1 MSVKTCCWVG
11 QVESF
16 YYRGTVFT
24 FLIHTD
30 ASTGFCDWFIYHP
43 PDAECDDV
51 MAILL
56 FWWRRA
62 QKVLYT
68 SSRQASTWNRISR
81 SQLLKIRCS
90 TLRNRFAILTGLRQI
105 LLPGKCTQHAS
116 RTQSARRCI
125 GRPDL
130 PLFSVRNGRRNDV
143 WKREGGREGWER
155 MCVRIVEFIRGFLTH
170 CTHTQS
176 PLSRRRYQFDEC
188 CNRWSTQMAFYIYC
202 FFYKKISLALPCKVA
217 GYSLPIHALFWRAQF
232 IWRHDLH

>member
-1 MSVKTCCWVG
+1 
-11 QVESF
+11 
-16 YYRGTVFT
+16 
-24 FLIHTD
+24 
-30 ASTGFCDWFIYHP
+30 
-43 PDAECDDV
+43 

-56 FWWRRA
+56 FWWRRT

-143 WKREGGREGWER
+143 WKREGGREGGER
-155 MCVRIVEFIRGFLTH
+155 MCVRIVEFIRGFFNPLYSYTITPLT
-170 CTHTQS
+170 QAV
-176 PLSRRRYQFDEC
+176 P
-188 CNRWSTQMAFYIYC
+188 
-202 FFYKKISLALPCKVA
+202 
-217 GYSLPIHALFWRAQF
+217 
-232 IWRHDLH
+232 IWRMLQSLEYANGILYLLFFL